1 MALGGVQLMEGS
13 TFVESGGLLKLPA
26 PWLQGA
32 FGAPFGH
39 PGVVSEDHCRHEAPL
54 NGASEAPKAPPVIHF
69 EAPFWCPFVHL
80 RGTLGVFQVNNLA
93 LLRRLYGTPKAP
105 PWLVEDS
112 SKALV
117 GLLLGTSKGSSRQL

>member
-1 MALGGVQLMEGS
+1 MLKP
-13 TFVESGGLLKLPA
+13 GGLIQLPA
-26 PWLQGA
+26 PGLLRPHRGA
-32 FGAPFGH
+32 FGEPFGQ
-39 PGVVSEDHCRHEAPL
+39 PGVVSEDHFRHEAPL